1 MLLLKCRPFI
11 RCGVAGQIAD
21 EYVDGGA
28 LLAAATDAEVEV
40 GVELAI
46 GDFVWNCFK
55 LCIDGETR
63 VEYVWALLR

>member
-11 RCGVAGQIAD
+11 RCGVAGQI
-21 EYVDGGA
+21 VDGGG
-28 LLAAATDAEVEV
+28 LLAAATDTAEVEV